1 MCCIARAIIR
11 KRKEEKMKYIA
22 KPKLFNN
29 TGMKEFDD
37 AREAVLYLNQVL
49 SDSVVKP
56 ELDYVFIAPK
66 ASPKQ
71 LKHAIEEYVGIG
83 KLICVA

>member
-1 MCCIARAIIR
+1 
-11 KRKEEKMKYIA
+11 MKYIA

-37 AREAVLYLNQVL
+37 AREAVLYLNRVL

-71 LKHAIEEYVGIG
+71 LKHAIEEYIGIG

>member
-1 MCCIARAIIR
+1 
-11 KRKEEKMKYIA
+11 MKYIA

-37 AREAVLYLNQVL
+37 AREAVLYLNKVL
-49 SDSVVKP
+49 SDTNVNP
-56 ELDYVFIAPK
+56 ALDYTFIAPK

>member
-1 MCCIARAIIR
+1 
-11 KRKEEKMKYIA
+11 MKYIA

-29 TGMKEFDD
+29 TGLKEFTD
-37 AREAVLYLNQVL
+37 AKEAVLYLNKVL
-49 SDSVVKP
+49 SDNDVNP

-66 ASPKQ
+66 ASKTQ
-71 LKHAIEEYVGIG
+71 LKHAVEEYIGIG

>member
-1 MCCIARAIIR
+1 
-11 KRKEEKMKYIA
+11 MKYIA

-29 TGMKEFDD
+29 TGAKEFDT
-37 AREAVLYLNQVL
+37 ALEAVQYLNKVL
-49 SDSVVKP
+49 SDNEVNP

-71 LKHAIEEYVGIG
+71 LKHAIEEYIGIG
-83 KLICVA
+83 KLVCVA

>member
-1 MCCIARAIIR
+1 
-11 KRKEEKMKYIA
+11 MKYIA

-29 TGMKEFDD
+29 TGMKEFTD

-49 SDSVVKP
+49 SDNDVNP

-71 LKHAIEEYVGIG
+71 LKHSIEEYVGIG
-83 KLICVA
+83 KLLVVA

>member
-1 MCCIARAIIR
+1 
-11 KRKEEKMKYIA
+11 MKYIA

-37 AREAVLYLNQVL
+37 AREAILYLNKVL
-49 SDSVVKP
+49 NDDNVDP
-56 ELDYVFIAPK
+56 ALDYVFIAAK

-83 KLICVA
+83 KLIVGA

>member
-1 MCCIARAIIR
+1 
-11 KRKEEKMKYIA
+11 MKYIA
-22 KPKLFNN
+22 KPALFNN
-29 TGMKEFDD
+29 KGMKEFDD
-37 AREAVLYLNQVL
+37 AREAVLYLNKVL
-49 SDSVVKP
+49 NDDNVNP

-71 LKHAIEEYVGIG
+71 LKHAVEEYVGIG

>member
-1 MCCIARAIIR
+1 
-11 KRKEEKMKYIA
+11 MKYIA

-29 TGMKEFDD
+29 IGMKEFTD
-37 AREAVLYLNQVL
+37 AREAVLYLNKVL
-49 SDSVVKP
+49 NDSDVKP

-66 ASPKQ
+66 ASPTQ

-83 KLICVA
+83 KLIVEA